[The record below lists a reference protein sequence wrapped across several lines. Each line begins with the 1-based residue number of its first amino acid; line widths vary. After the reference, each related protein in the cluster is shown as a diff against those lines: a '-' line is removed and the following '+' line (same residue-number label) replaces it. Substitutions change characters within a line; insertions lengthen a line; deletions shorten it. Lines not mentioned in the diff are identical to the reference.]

1 MRSHHPLMTLAEEE
15 ERKDVKRNTNQM
27 MILMATLS
35 STRKERNIIR
45 VENVLTPK
53 ERNDDL
59 ISKL

>member
-1 MRSHHPLMTLAEEE
+1 MTLAEEE

-35 STRKERNIIR
+35 STRKEGNIIR
-45 VENVLTPK
+45 VENVLIPK